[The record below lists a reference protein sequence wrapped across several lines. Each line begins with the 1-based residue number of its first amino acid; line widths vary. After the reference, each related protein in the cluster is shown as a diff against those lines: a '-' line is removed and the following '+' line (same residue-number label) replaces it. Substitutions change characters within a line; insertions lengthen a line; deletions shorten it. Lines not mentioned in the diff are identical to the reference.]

1 MGFVAGFM
9 IVFEIFIC
17 LERSAHGQREY
28 HFEYIWVDTSPLV
41 YINRACKTRG
51 WDASSASG
59 FPPIRRSRWCPDTEL
74 IFAHIV
80 LSSYGHLL
88 VWQCVFVVYFFAF
101 SGWSSSSLAGLCF
114 CSQRLV
120 LLKRRCFT
128 KGAFFVVSCIFML
141 RDQDQELHPHHRHD
155 GKMILLKQCFCRLTR
170 KHARTFWWWQVGLG
184 GNPYVQILSKSYS
197 LSHGQSF
204 VGQRFLQPEM
214 DSEAKW
220 CDLFHHSSRLLPN
233 YVAPSICQP
242 MNQVLRLAWY
252 ENDILVFSQCCI
264 AALMS
269 KHFMIKVAE
278 RKWMKMPCLR

>member
-1 MGFVAGFM
+1 MVKEN
-9 IVFEIFIC
+9 IILSIF
-17 LERSAHGQREY
+17 
-28 HFEYIWVDTSPLV
+28 
-41 YINRACKTRG
+41 
-51 WDASSASG
+51 
-59 FPPIRRSRWCPDTEL
+59 EL
-74 IFAHIV
+74 IRVRLYTSTGHVRPEAEMRAV
-80 LSSYGHLL
+80 QVASRLSEEVDDVRTPNWSLLILFCHLM
-88 VWQCVFVVYFFAF
+88 VTFWSDSVFFVVYFFAF

-220 CDLFHHSSRLLPN
+220 CDFFHHSSRLLPN